1 MSKTQTIDDR
11 YSRTIAQ
18 FVADLRY
25 EAIPQ
30 EVRERMKLLLLD
42 AFGCG
47 LYGAALDWSRSLQRA
62 CGSVDDTRKCTIWG
76 TSQKLSAPSAALIN
90 GTQVQGFELD
100 DANHRGVV
108 HLGAATLSP
117 LVALAESRG
126 GMSGRDLIVAAVAG
140 YEIGSRVGI
149 CMTPD
154 HIGQGWHPAGTV
166 GIFAAACG
174 SARAIGLDASR
185 TQWALGHAG
194 SQASGLMAA
203 QYGAMIKRVH
213 AGHAAECGM
222 MGALFAEEGLTGI
235 VNVFE
240 SEYGGFLTTYSRS
253 NDRFRIEELCA
264 GLGTHWETM
273 NVSLKFY
280 ACVFSGHTALDA
292 IREIQ
297 QERPF
302 GPADVER
309 IVVHG
314 SKVTMDHVGWK
325 YRPEGMTSAQLNL
338 PFCIATLLLEG
349 DVFVDQFTPESIHD
363 AQRIALADR
372 VKVIEDAAITARGA
386 RYRHMVR
393 VEVFFKDGG
402 RLERTVEVSR
412 GSEKRFAPA
421 ADIVAKYEKL
431 VRHVL
436 PTRQMDAL
444 REAVLDLERL
454 DDAVRLGPL
463 LARGRGALDAA

>member
-1 MSKTQTIDDR
+1 MAKQENFDDSYTR
-11 YSRTIAQ
+11 GAAQ
-18 FVADLRY
+18 FVAGLSYDKLP
-25 EAIPQ
+25 A
-30 EVRERMKLLLLD
+30 EVRDRIKLLLLD

-47 LYGAALDWSRSLQRA
+47 LYGAELEWSRNLQRA
-62 CGSVDDTRKCTIWG
+62 CAKVDDTRKCSIWG
-76 TSQKLSAPSAALIN
+76 TPHKLSAPSAALIN

-108 HLGAATLSP
+108 HLGAATLSA

-126 GMSGRDLIVAAVAG
+126 GMSGKDLITAAVAG

-166 GIFAAACG
+166 GIFASACG
-174 SARAIGLDASR
+174 SARAIGLDALQ

-235 VNVFE
+235 SNVFE
-240 SEYGGFLTTYSRS
+240 CEYGGFLTTYSRS
-253 NDRFRIEELCA
+253 HDRFRIEELTA
-264 GLGTHWETM
+264 GLGSSWETM

-280 ACVFSGHTALDA
+280 SCVFSGHTALNA
-292 IREIQ
+292 ITDIQ
-297 QERPF
+297 EERPF
-302 GPADVER
+302 GPDDFDR

-325 YRPEGMTSAQLNL
+325 YKPEGMTAAQLNL

-349 DVFVDQFTPESIHD
+349 DVFVDQFTDEAIHD
-363 AQRIALADR
+363 QRRIALLE
-372 VKVIEDAAITARGA
+372 KVHVVEDPAITARGGKF
-386 RYRHMVR
+386 RHMVR
-393 VEVFFKDGG
+393 VEVFFKDGQ

-412 GSEKRFAPA
+412 GSEKRFAPDS
-421 ADIVAKYEKL
+421 DIVEKFEKL
-431 VRHVL
+431 ARHVL
-436 PTRQMDAL
+436 PAAQMHEL
-444 REAVLDLERL
+444 RDTVLSLDKL
-454 DDAVRLGPL
+454 DDAARLGQL
-463 LARGRGALDAA
+463 LSVR